1 MTIVTVLPGDGIGPD
16 IVDATI
22 RVLEELDCG
31 LGLTPGPNIGD
42 NRGIFE
48 AVHGSAL
55 DIAGKYRQPHSTAA
69 GFRDDAGVSGIQWCR

>member
-1 MTIVTVLPGDGIGPD
+1 MTIVTVLQGHGIGPD

-31 LGLTPGPNIGD
+31 LGLTPGANIGD

-55 DIAGKYRQPHSTAA
+55 DIPVKISLTLQHCCWLPR
-69 GFRDDAGVSGIQWCR
+69 

>member
-1 MTIVTVLPGDGIGPD
+1 MTIVTVLPGHGIGPD
-16 IVDATI
+16 IVDAII

-31 LGLTPGPNIGD
+31 LGLRPGANIGD

-55 DIAGKYRQPHSTAA
+55 DIPVKISLTPQHCCWLPR
-69 GFRDDAGVSGIQWCR
+69 